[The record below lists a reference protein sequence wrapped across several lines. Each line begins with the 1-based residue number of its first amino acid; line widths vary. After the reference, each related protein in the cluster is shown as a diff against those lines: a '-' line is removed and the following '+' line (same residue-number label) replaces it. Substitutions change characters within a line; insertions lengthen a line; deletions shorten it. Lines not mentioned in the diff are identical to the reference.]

1 MNPVLDSLFLPVILA
16 WMPAGGEWIV
26 IAGIALL
33 LFGNRLPGVARSLGR
48 GINEFK
54 RGLKDEPK
62 DDADDEPKPPAK
74 TDG

>member
-1 MNPVLDSLFLPVILA
+1 MSSVLDNPILLA
-16 WMPAGGEWIV
+16 WMPSGGEWIV

-54 RGLKDEPK
+54 RGLKDEPT
-62 DDADDEPKPPAK
+62 DDEPKPPAK
-74 TDG
+74 TDGGP

>member
-1 MNPVLDSLFLPVILA
+1 MSSVLDCPMLLA
-16 WMPAGGEWIV
+16 WMPSGGEWIV

-54 RGLKDEPK
+54 RGLKDEPT
-62 DDADDEPKPPAK
+62 DDDPKPPAK
-74 TDG
+74 TDGSS